1 VSDTAVESLKASIET
16 VGLQNEIQVRK
27 MPKTGTLRLMA
38 GGHRMAA
45 FRSLGRSEIPA
56 KIWDCTN
63 DFADLVEIDDNL
75 AHASLDTLELAV
87 FLAKRKEVYERAF
100 PEAKQGGAR
109 GNQHMGGRQT
119 DILSF
124 CQSVAEK
131 RDISERQVRRLVSAG
146 SRLAPDEVRQLRE
159 GKQRVTL
166 TDLQEIA
173 KSDPSDRYA
182 IVRELSEGTAKS
194 AKEVLNRKKQPGA
207 AISDPVED
215 ALKKLQD
222 AWVRAPQATRG
233 RFVRDRAAELRDL
246 LPVEPSEATSD
257 GDVVDFT
264 SARSER
270 HG

>member
-1 VSDTAVESLKASIET
+1 MGVNQRT
-16 VGLQNEIQVRK
+16 VF
-27 MPKTGTLRLMA
+27 RL
-38 GGHRMAA
+38 
-45 FRSLGRSEIPA
+45 
-56 KIWDCTN
+56 
-63 DFADLVEIDDNL
+63 L
-75 AHASLDTLELAV
+75 A
-87 FLAKRKEVYERAF
+87 
-100 PEAKQGGAR
+100 
-109 GNQHMGGRQT
+109 
-119 DILSF
+119 
-124 CQSVAEK
+124 
-131 RDISERQVRRLVSAG
+131 AG
-146 SRLAPDEVRQLRE
+146 SKLAPDEISKLRQAKR
-159 GKQRVTL
+159 RVSL
-166 TDLQEIA
+166 ADLQEIA
-173 KSDPSDRYA
+173 KSGSSDRYA